1 MTLNAYAAKLRL
13 SLFDDLKA
21 GRAPSAGEFD
31 EGILAEARAKGVP
44 QVGTTRYEPAAIWF
58 EYIYANPTS
67 AAIIVSVKVPS
78 PERIVFLPV
87 PSWVVETIWQGDID
101 GSYHFESD
109 ARALVQQF
117 ADVLEPHAN
126 LPWFGPRA
134 PKRRE

>member
-1 MTLNAYAAKLRL
+1 MTLNAYAAKVRL

-21 GRAPSAGEFD
+21 GRDPGSGTWDAAQ
-31 EGILAEARAKGVP
+31 LAEARAKGSP
-44 QVGTTRYEPAAIWF
+44 QVGTTRYTPDALWF
-58 EYIYANPTS
+58 EFIYAGPTS
-67 AAIIVSVKVPS
+67 TTLIVTVKVPA

-87 PSWVVETIWQGDID
+87 PEWVIEAIWQGDID

-109 ARALVQQF
+109 ARRLVQQF

-126 LPWFGPRA
+126 LPWFGPRT